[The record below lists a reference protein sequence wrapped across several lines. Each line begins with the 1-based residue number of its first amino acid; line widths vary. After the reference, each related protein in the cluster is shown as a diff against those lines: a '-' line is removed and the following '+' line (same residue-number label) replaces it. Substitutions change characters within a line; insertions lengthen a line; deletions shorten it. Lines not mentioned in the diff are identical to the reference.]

1 MSENTAEDLE
11 ENRDKPAEDSKEPP
25 PSEAEGTEGGA
36 EEEDVSAELETL
48 REEYEALRDKY
59 LRLSADFDNY
69 KKRFA
74 REKQEMRDFGNAQ
87 RLKELL
93 FVLDNIERAIEVSEE
108 SHGEKTDFVAF
119 LDGIKLV
126 HSQFLSGLENFGVSS
141 IDSSEGSSF
150 DPSYHEAVHKEYSE
164 TCESGTI
171 VSQMQKGYLLN
182 GRLLRPSMVSVSQG
196 PEKAPEEDSEEKD

>member
-1 MSENTAEDLE
+1 MSENTAADVE
-11 ENRDKPAEDSKEPP
+11 ENKKNGAEDSEE
-25 PSEAEGTEGGA
+25 SGLSGA
-36 EEEDVSAELETL
+36 EVREEETGEDASAELEAL
-48 REEYEALRDKY
+48 REKY

-69 KKRFA
+69 KKRLA
-74 REKQEMRDFGNAQ
+74 REKQEILDFGNAH

-93 FVLDNIERAIEVSEE
+93 FVLDNIERAIELSEE

-126 HSQFLSGLENFGVSS
+126 HAQFLAGLENFGVTA
-141 IDSSEGSSF
+141 IDSGEGAVF
-150 DPSYHEAVHKEYSE
+150 DPSYHEAVYKEHSE

-171 VSQMQKGYLLN
+171 ISEVQKGYLLN

-196 PEKAPEEDSEEKD
+196 PEKPSEEDSEEKD

>member
-1 MSENTAEDLE
+1 MSENTAADIE
-11 ENRDKPAEDSKEPP
+11 ENKKNGAEDSREPEL
-25 PSEAEGTEGGA
+25 SGA
-36 EEEDVSAELETL
+36 EVREEETEENASAELEAL
-48 REEYEALRDKY
+48 REKY

-69 KKRFA
+69 KKRLA
-74 REKQEMRDFGNAQ
+74 KEKQEILDFGNAH

-93 FVLDNIERAIEVSEE
+93 FVLDNIERAIDLSEE

-126 HSQFLSGLENFGVSS
+126 HVQFLSGLENFGVTA
-141 IDSSEGSSF
+141 IDSGAGAVF
-150 DPSYHEAVHKEYSE
+150 DPSYHEAVYKEHSE

-171 VSQMQKGYLLN
+171 ISEVQKGYLLN

-196 PEKAPEEDSEEKD
+196 PEKSSEEDSEEKD